1 MDIKYEE
8 VREDSI
14 QKSIR
19 QRVQHKKG
27 LNKWNNSNMLKE
39 NDKKEDSVEMSRKE
53 LEEETFIQ
61 IFRTTIDGKSAIVEK
76 SSHIT
81 FTNNEKNMGF

>member
-27 LNKWNNSNMLKE
+27 LNKWNDSNMSKE
-39 NDKKEDSVEMSRKE
+39 NDKGEVEMSEKE

-61 IFRTTIDGKSAIVEK
+61 VFKTKINGKSAIVEK

-81 FTNNEKNMGF
+81 FTNERNDMGF